1 MCNKTQNPMC
11 EDTLSSLELEEK
23 IKNWRDDLEITIS
36 DGENNERLNAS
47 ALLSQMRFLKNTTLK
62 RNLKN

>member
-1 MCNKTQNPMC
+1 MC

-47 ALLSQMRFLKNTTLK
+47 ALLSQDESF
-62 RNLKN
+62 